1 MIPGCDPVS
10 AVTAGRECKM
20 KKSSSRTI
28 YKRVV
33 IILFI
38 LLVICAA
45 AAIILIRTPGARY
58 RHNVNLG
65 RRYMHGRQYDEA
77 VRVFTKAIEV
87 DPDRS
92 EAYRG
97 RGDAYVK
104 MDEMEQAYDDYKR
117 VEELTG
123 ESGLAERKT
132 GLSDPSETG
141 SSGTETP
148 QTVTPGSDAPASS
161 GPQGDAAGKGPS
173 AEPTQAPS
181 PEVQPTP
188 EEKGPTPS
196 DYDAFLEAVRSDPY
210 GHYFQDEYGTDL
222 SEYDKPAIM
231 YAMGDLDRDE
241 VNEVFLSYT
250 NSGSPYNVINTEVWK
265 WNGSSFEVYSVDGGS
280 YATKDFYS
288 LGYIRTYPKNPKTL
302 IDPFTVMGYN
312 PATKS
317 YDIEIFSVKGVGPD
331 TMPSYGEYSPELD
344 ADGDGI
350 IYYENNEIPLT
361 REEYEALLEPYVP
374 DWAHVDLSWQLLISF

>member
-1 MIPGCDPVS
+1 
-10 AVTAGRECKM
+10 M

-148 QTVTPGSDAPASS
+148 QTVTLRPVPGLR
-161 GPQGDAAGKGPS
+161 
-173 AEPTQAPS
+173 EI
-181 PEVQPTP
+181 TP
-188 EEKGPTPS
+188 ERDHLRNRHRHLLRRCSRHRKRRDRRRRIMTL
-196 DYDAFLEAVRSDPY
+196 FLRLCAV
-210 GHYFQDEYGTDL
+210 TL
-222 SEYDKPAIM
+222 M
-231 YAMGDLDRDE
+231 
-241 VNEVFLSYT
+241 
-250 NSGSPYNVINTEVWK
+250 VIIFRMSTVPISQNII
-265 WNGSSFEVYSVDGGS
+265 
-280 YATKDFYS
+280 S
-288 LGYIRTYPKNPKTL
+288 L
-302 IDPFTVMGYN
+302 
-312 PATKS
+312 
-317 YDIEIFSVKGVGPD
+317 
-331 TMPSYGEYSPELD
+331 
-344 ADGDGI
+344 
-350 IYYENNEIPLT
+350 
-361 REEYEALLEPYVP
+361 
-374 DWAHVDLSWQLLISF
+374 Q